1 MTRTKIKEKN
11 NLIKEIIESEV
22 KDRELIIKASRTID
36 NLRNR
41 YGKSVKEFNSTEILR
56 KIREGQIK

>member
-1 MTRTKIKEKN
+1 MARTKIKEKN

>member
-1 MTRTKIKEKN
+1 MTRTKRKEKN

>member
-11 NLIKEIIESEV
+11 NLIKEIIKSEV